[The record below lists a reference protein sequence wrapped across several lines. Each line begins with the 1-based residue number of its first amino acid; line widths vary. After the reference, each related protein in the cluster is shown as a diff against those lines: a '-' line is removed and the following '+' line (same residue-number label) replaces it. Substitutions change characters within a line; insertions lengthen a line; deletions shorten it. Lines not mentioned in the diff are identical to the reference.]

1 MNIIDIQ
8 DNLKN
13 FSEQQLVSEMQS
25 PSGNAPQFLV
35 LSEIQRRKRVRDD
48 FAKREAANEPTV
60 AQEAIAAAGV
70 PQSGVMGMREAMN
83 PKRTMVQNMRS
94 GGLMALGSD
103 IQRGFSGKVDPF
115 LDEVKGMAESRF
127 DIDLDSQQGQN
138 ARMPMVDPSRA
149 LNNPRTPRVGAGKGG
164 TPTPTAGGSAF
175 GSPLTQDFFSR
186 SSYANNNDFIRGIGS
201 LMNVIPM
208 KEGGVIKAQSGAFF
222 NDGMPTEELLRAI
235 MMQESGGD
243 PTRRGA
249 LDEVGAFQIRPST
262 ALLPVGGKSMFPEL
276 SAQIGEGKKYKNAD
290 EAYLDNKEMIDSA
303 LEDIGKSRQFAG
315 DYLGALRSRA
325 GSDEGAIAAYNRG
338 LGGLKNVKD
347 PSQLDYFKG
356 VSSFMTE
363 QDAPSLID
371 RGKDLA
377 SSVVSGISDALSP
390 KEAIA
395 QGVSNPSLAMQGRP
409 FGVTANQ
416 SETDVQDKFEPN
428 LEDRANIE
436 IATSGSE
443 ILTVEPSI
451 IATEPVD
458 IKWFQ
463 VCGLESRLYGPNGFI
478 AEYLSQC
485 DYTDTTT
492 IRIEQH
498 VLETFEIDMN
508 SMEDGEYSLVFETN
522 TAPQVKSTILFE
534 WPLSQ
539 ENSNV
544 VNEEITETENIQS
557 ILVQGYWSATTG
569 EYGKCWLLNTQ
580 DDQIITLSGSPG
592 LLNWMPE
599 IGVNGQYSAYESE
612 PSPACDLFAAPSITI
627 TEVVSEDKPEL
638 EISPEPE
645 NVVDTLDVKSE
656 DELDPMI
663 ISAGIVVASGGILSL
678 LFALIT
684 TNETL
689 RIPATTIGLW
699 FLGLIGRT
707 SETSDGRYQRGRLMG
722 YLTANPGCHFRAL
735 MAALDMSNGQI
746 THHLKILQDEDRIW
760 RRPDGRLVRFYPY
773 TTDLHPEISDDDLP
787 LPPLSPDPNSL
798 QGKILRLLDD
808 DGQMNKSPTQA
819 ELAQRLERSQ
829 QLVSHHLR
837 TLQKFG
843 LVERL
848 KKGMKNR
855 YCLTREAVF
864 LLDTTEL

>member
-94 GGLMALGSD
+94 GGLMALGND

-175 GSPLTQDFFSR
+175 GSPLTQDFRSR

-208 KEGGVIKAQSGAFF
+208 KEGGVIKAQSGTFF

-243 PTRRGA
+243 PKARGS

-363 QDAPSLID
+363 QDAPSIID

-377 SSVVSGISDALSP
+377 SSAISGVSNLLSP
-390 KEAIA
+390 KEAYA

-409 FGVTANQ
+409 FGIIDVAPP
-416 SETDVQDKFEPN
+416 ETDTEISMKEEMDKKIAQYAETEEYKQYVERARKAGVKPKSPKERYAEITPN
-428 LEDRANIE
+428 EEGVSPLDRF
-436 IATSGSE
+436 TLDTKDGGSGVVS
-443 ILTVEPSI
+443 
-451 IATEPVD
+451 
-458 IKWFQ
+458 
-463 VCGLESRLYGPNGFI
+463 
-478 AEYLSQC
+478 
-485 DYTDTTT
+485 
-492 IRIEQH
+492 
-498 VLETFEIDMN
+498 VLEEGQGTIEGGGTSKEAD
-508 SMEDGEYSLVFETN
+508 E
-522 TAPQVKSTILFE
+522 AVKKKQKELG
-534 WPLSQ
+534 L
-539 ENSNV
+539 NV
-544 VNEEITETENIQS
+544 VKEFTSPIDTENITEFS
-557 ILVQGYWSATTG
+557 MGRSSEDV
-569 EYGKCWLLNTQ
+569 LNETQ
-580 DDQIITLSGSPG
+580 ERLNEFNKTKTESELKDDSLPVSSLEQQIIDLQNRLEKNREQDKYLALAQAGLAIMSSDSPTLAGAIGEGGVDGLKAFREANERYEEGVIDLINARAKLKGKTTAGLTPNQALDAAIEYEKIANDLSLDDATRANAKSMAIRLRMMSG
-592 LLNWMPE
+592 
-599 IGVNGQYSAYESE
+599 I
-612 PSPACDLFAAPSITI
+612 
-627 TEVVSEDKPEL
+627 
-638 EISPEPE
+638 E
-645 NVVDTLDVKSE
+645 NV
-656 DELDPMI
+656 
-663 ISAGIVVASGGILSL
+663 GSGAY
-678 LFALIT
+678 F
-684 TNETL
+684 
-689 RIPATTIGLW
+689 
-699 FLGLIGRT
+699 
-707 SETSDGRYQRGRLMG
+707 D
-722 YLTANPGCHFRAL
+722 LTAE
-735 MAALDMSNGQI
+735 S
-746 THHLKILQDEDRIW
+746 
-760 RRPDGRLVRFYPY
+760 
-773 TTDLHPEISDDDLP
+773 
-787 LPPLSPDPNSL
+787 
-798 QGKILRLLDD
+798 
-808 DGQMNKSPTQA
+808 
-819 ELAQRLERSQ
+819 
-829 QLVSHHLR
+829 
-837 TLQKFG
+837 
-843 LVERL
+843 
-848 KKGMKNR
+848 
-855 YCLTREAVF
+855 
-864 LLDTTEL
+864 

>member
-1 MNIIDIQ
+1 MRRERMLTLLLVGLLFAAVPSTSAEQDSITIEVQ
-8 DNLKN
+8 VDNLPEKGWFASGEVVEVSAN
-13 FSEQQLVSEMQS
+13 LVNTGEMTSITIDPTCNEILRVWSGQTIVSDYSDNCVGQS
-25 PSGNAPQFLV
+25 RGMDVDGYSTTPLSVLSWDLTDNEGNIVPSGEYTVEYLIPGEDIS
-35 LSEIQRRKRVRDD
+35 SEL
-48 FAKREAANEPTV
+48 TV
-60 AQEAIAAAGV
+60 MVQTPFTIPEAISMEVVITARDGAHVESAPSILTVTLQNNLQDKVSFDSGDCKLIINTNLV
-70 PQSGVMGMREAMN
+70 GDCGPNDFDSNQVVTIAQMAIIPVEGINQYSISLGDSGLLKEVTFTAIADNDNGTSYGQSSN
-83 PKRTMVQNMRS
+83 LDLQLSTNYDQKS
-94 GGLMALGSD
+94 GLELFESD
-103 IQRGFSGKVDPF
+103 IIV
-115 LDEVKGMAESRF
+115 E
-127 DIDLDSQQGQN
+127 N
-138 ARMPMVDPSRA
+138 
-149 LNNPRTPRVGAGKGG
+149 
-164 TPTPTAGGSAF
+164 
-175 GSPLTQDFFSR
+175 
-186 SSYANNNDFIRGIGS
+186 
-201 LMNVIPM
+201 
-208 KEGGVIKAQSGAFF
+208 
-222 NDGMPTEELLRAI
+222 PTEENVTLEFDDVCRAEMWAVDYNGVVVMDTRSFKDCNKMDTETMI
-235 MMQESGGD
+235 EPGNTKIFTQPEWQFIDKDACYVPPGD
-243 PTRRGA
+243 LTVVMEIPGHDLYAT
-249 LDEVGAFQIRPST
+249 
-262 ALLPVGGKSMFPEL
+262 
-276 SAQIGEGKKYKNAD
+276 
-290 EAYLDNKEMIDSA
+290 
-303 LEDIGKSRQFAG
+303 DIISISR
-315 DYLGALRSRA
+315 
-325 GSDEGAIAAYNRG
+325 
-338 LGGLKNVKD
+338 
-347 PSQLDYFKG
+347 
-356 VSSFMTE
+356 
-363 QDAPSLID
+363 D
-371 RGKDLA
+371 RDFYC
-377 SSVVSGISDALSP
+377 
-390 KEAIA
+390 
-395 QGVSNPSLAMQGRP
+395 Q
-409 FGVTANQ
+409 
-416 SETDVQDKFEPN
+416 
-428 LEDRANIE
+428 EDRANIE
-436 IATSGSE
+436 ITTSGSE
-443 ILTVEPSI
+443 ILTIEPSI
-451 IATEPVD
+451 TATEPVD
-458 IKWFQ
+458 IKWFK
-463 VCGLESRLYGPNGFI
+463 VCGLESKLYGPNGFI

-522 TAPQVKSTILFE
+522 TAPQVRSTISFE
-534 WPLSQ
+534 WPLNQ

-544 VNEEITETENIQS
+544 VDEEITETENIQS
-557 ILVQGYWSATTG
+557 ILVQGYWSATSG

-599 IGVNGQYSAYESE
+599 TGVNGQYSAYESE

-627 TEVVSEDKPEL
+627 TEVISEDNPEL

-645 NVVDTLDVKSE
+645 NVVDTMDVKSE

-663 ISAGIVVASGGILSL
+663 INAGIVVASGGILSL

-855 YCLTREAVF
+855 YCLTKEAVF

>member
-1 MNIIDIQ
+1 MRRERLLTLLLVGLLFVAVPSVSAEQDTITIEAQI
-8 DNLKN
+8 DNLPEKGWFASGEVVQVSAN
-13 FSEQQLVSEMQS
+13 LVNIGEMTSITIDPTCNEILRIWSGSTIISDYSDNCIGQS
-25 PSGNAPQFLV
+25 RGMDVDGYSTTPLSVLSWDLTDNEGNIVPSGEYTVEYLIPGEDIS
-35 LSEIQRRKRVRDD
+35 SEI
-48 FAKREAANEPTV
+48 TV
-60 AQEAIAAAGV
+60 MVQTPIAIPEAISMEVVITARDGAHVESAPSILTV
-70 PQSGVMGMREAMN
+70 TLQNNLQKKVNFDSGDCKLIINTDLVGDCGPDNFESHQVVTIAQMAIIPNEGIN
-83 PKRTMVQNMRS
+83 QYS
-94 GGLMALGSD
+94 ISLGDGGLSKEVTFTALADNDDGISYGQSSALKLQLSTSYDQNSGFESFESD
-103 IQRGFSGKVDPF
+103 IIVENTNEENVTLEFDDVCRAEMWAVDYNGVVVMDTRSFKDCSQMNTETIISPGSTKIYTQPEWQF
-115 LDEVKGMAESRF
+115 IDKDACYVPPGDLTLVMEIPEHDLYATEIIPISR
-127 DIDLDSQQGQN
+127 D
-138 ARMPMVDPSRA
+138 R
-149 LNNPRTPRVGAGKGG
+149 
-164 TPTPTAGGSAF
+164 
-175 GSPLTQDFFSR
+175 DF
-186 SSYANNNDFIRGIGS
+186 YC
-201 LMNVIPM
+201 
-208 KEGGVIKAQSGAFF
+208 Q
-222 NDGMPTEELLRAI
+222 
-235 MMQESGGD
+235 
-243 PTRRGA
+243 
-249 LDEVGAFQIRPST
+249 
-262 ALLPVGGKSMFPEL
+262 
-276 SAQIGEGKKYKNAD
+276 
-290 EAYLDNKEMIDSA
+290 
-303 LEDIGKSRQFAG
+303 
-315 DYLGALRSRA
+315 
-325 GSDEGAIAAYNRG
+325 
-338 LGGLKNVKD
+338 
-347 PSQLDYFKG
+347 
-356 VSSFMTE
+356 
-363 QDAPSLID
+363 
-371 RGKDLA
+371 
-377 SSVVSGISDALSP
+377 
-390 KEAIA
+390 
-395 QGVSNPSLAMQGRP
+395 
-409 FGVTANQ
+409 
-416 SETDVQDKFEPN
+416 
-428 LEDRANIE
+428 EDRANIE
-436 IATSGSE
+436 ITTSGSE
-443 ILTVEPSI
+443 ILTIEPSI
-451 IATEPVD
+451 TATEPVD
-458 IKWFQ
+458 IKWFK
-463 VCGLESRLYGPNGFI
+463 VCGLESKLYGPNGFI

-522 TAPQVKSTILFE
+522 TAPQVRSTISFE
-534 WPLSQ
+534 WPLNQ

-544 VNEEITETENIQS
+544 VDEEITETENIQS
-557 ILVQGYWSATTG
+557 ILVQGYWSATSG

-599 IGVNGQYSAYESE
+599 TGVNGQYSAYESE

-627 TEVVSEDKPEL
+627 TEVISEDNPEL

-645 NVVDTLDVKSE
+645 NVVDTMDVKSE

-663 ISAGIVVASGGILSL
+663 INAGIVVASGGILSL

-855 YCLTREAVF
+855 YCLTKEAVF

>member
-70 PQSGVMGMREAMN
+70 PQSGIMGMREAMN

-428 LEDRANIE
+428 LEDRANI
-436 IATSGSE
+436 
-443 ILTVEPSI
+443 
-451 IATEPVD
+451 
-458 IKWFQ
+458 
-463 VCGLESRLYGPNGFI
+463 
-478 AEYLSQC
+478 
-485 DYTDTTT
+485 DTTT
-492 IRIEQH
+492 NPSRTLTDAEIAEIERRRGEIPDATAEAIAQGAFPF
-498 VLETFEIDMN
+498 LSSDDEIAKRRKEAQESLSSSDDNEFLSEYQKRTKETDDRMKRGYDSID
-508 SMEDGEYSLVFETN
+508 
-522 TAPQVKSTILFE
+522 
-534 WPLSQ
+534 
-539 ENSNV
+539 
-544 VNEEITETENIQS
+544 TENITEFS
-557 ILVQGYWSATTG
+557 MGRSSEDV
-569 EYGKCWLLNTQ
+569 LNETQ
-580 DDQIITLSGSPG
+580 ERLNEFNKTKTESELKDDSLPVSSLEQQIIDLQNRLEKNREQDKYLALAQAGLAIMSSDSPTLAGAIGEGGVDGLKAFREANERYEEGVIDLINARAKLKGKTTAGLTPNQALDAAIEYEKIANDLNLDDATRANAKSMAIRLRMMSG
-592 LLNWMPE
+592 
-599 IGVNGQYSAYESE
+599 I
-612 PSPACDLFAAPSITI
+612 
-627 TEVVSEDKPEL
+627 
-638 EISPEPE
+638 E
-645 NVVDTLDVKSE
+645 NV
-656 DELDPMI
+656 
-663 ISAGIVVASGGILSL
+663 GSGAY
-678 LFALIT
+678 F
-684 TNETL
+684 
-689 RIPATTIGLW
+689 
-699 FLGLIGRT
+699 
-707 SETSDGRYQRGRLMG
+707 D
-722 YLTANPGCHFRAL
+722 LTAE
-735 MAALDMSNGQI
+735 S
-746 THHLKILQDEDRIW
+746 
-760 RRPDGRLVRFYPY
+760 
-773 TTDLHPEISDDDLP
+773 
-787 LPPLSPDPNSL
+787 
-798 QGKILRLLDD
+798 
-808 DGQMNKSPTQA
+808 
-819 ELAQRLERSQ
+819 
-829 QLVSHHLR
+829 
-837 TLQKFG
+837 
-843 LVERL
+843 
-848 KKGMKNR
+848 
-855 YCLTREAVF
+855 
-864 LLDTTEL
+864 